1 MKPIYYFFIPV
12 IICITL
18 VSATLNP
25 YKRVTEVI
33 LQAANAKATPQMLS
47 QSADIITQRLIKYG
61 LKPEVSMLADKGQ
74 LMVRLP
80 DNTELSEI
88 KGLLT
93 SKGEMGFYETLTFN
107 ELAALLKKND
117 LQELLKADVQRSP
130 SDARFGCSASEN
142 NVTVDSLENCL
153 RSLSLGS
160 DYKLCWSMKNSR
172 SMSCL
177 YALKINK
184 AGDPA
189 IKRSDIETIGM
200 VSIDNTSSLAIE
212 IKLKAACAPLWKE
225 ITMHNIGKPIAIA
238 VDDKVFYTP
247 VVRDAMEKGLCEIT
261 GNFTTDE
268 VNYFLALVNN
278 EPLPVSF
285 EIK

>member
-1 MKPIYYFFIPV
+1 MKTMYYFFVSV

-25 YKRVTEVI
+25 YERVTEVI
-33 LQAANAKATPQMLS
+33 LQAADRKVMPQMLA
-47 QSADIITQRLIKYG
+47 QSADIISKRLNKCG
-61 LKPEVSMLADKGQ
+61 FEAGVTVAADKGQ
-74 LMVRLP
+74 LKVRLP
-80 DNTELSEI
+80 GNNEISEI
-88 KGLLT
+88 KELLT
-93 SKGEMGFYETLTFN
+93 SRGEMGFYETLTFN

-117 LQELLKADVQRSP
+117 LQDLLKADAQKNP
-130 SDARFGCSASEN
+130 SDARFGCSASVN
-142 NVTVDSLENCL
+142 KMSVDSLENCL
-153 RSLSLGS
+153 RSLSLLA
-160 DYKLCWSMKNSR
+160 DYRLCWTMKNSK
-172 SMSCL
+172 SMTCL
-177 YALKINK
+177 YALKIDKDGN
-184 AGDPA
+184 PA

-200 VSIDNTSSLAIE
+200 VSTDNASSLAIE
-212 IKLKAACAPLWKE
+212 IKLKPAFASLWKE
-225 ITMHNIGKPIAIA
+225 ITMRNIGKPIAIA

-261 GNFTTDE
+261 GNFTREE